1 MSNWVLTAGE
11 RWLLPVYHAL
21 HKELLANKILHAD
34 ETTLMVLREPERQAL
49 ADELGED
56 GIQELAQRT
65 GLANATLTSMLD
77 RMERKNLLR
86 RTADPGDR
94 RKIRI
99 LLTEQAF
106 GLREKYDA
114 VTAAMTGIT
123 CQGFSEEEIE
133 QLESYMERVLRNVQN
148 YEKQPTRT
156 EVSK

>member
-1 MSNWVLTAGE
+1 MLRKIGLLITLTKQYQERILTSLLVKYGIDEFNGPQGRILYVLWNSNS
-11 RWLLPVYHAL
+11 
-21 HKELLANKILHAD
+21 IS
-34 ETTLMVLREPERQAL
+34 
-49 ADELGED
+49 
-56 GIQELAQRT
+56 IQELAQRT

-77 RMERKNLLR
+77 RMEQKNLLR

-106 GLREKYDA
+106 GLREKYEA

-123 CQGFSEEEIE
+123 YQGFSEEEIK

-148 YEKQPTRT
+148 FEKQPNQM

>member
-1 MSNWVLTAGE
+1 MLRKIGLLITLTKQYQERILTSLLVKYGIDEFNGPQGRILYVLWNSNS
-11 RWLLPVYHAL
+11 
-21 HKELLANKILHAD
+21 IS
-34 ETTLMVLREPERQAL
+34 
-49 ADELGED
+49 
-56 GIQELAQRT
+56 IQELAQRT

-77 RMERKNLLR
+77 RMEQKNLLR

-114 VTAAMTGIT
+114 VTAAMTRIT

>member
-1 MSNWVLTAGE
+1 MLRKIGLLITLTKQYQERILTSLLVKYGIDEFNGPQGRILYVLWNSNS
-11 RWLLPVYHAL
+11 
-21 HKELLANKILHAD
+21 IS
-34 ETTLMVLREPERQAL
+34 
-49 ADELGED
+49 
-56 GIQELAQRT
+56 IQELAQRT

-114 VTAAMTGIT
+114 VTAAITGIT